1 MINYNLDF
9 YGWTQEQA
17 ALLKAGRLNDLD
29 IINLIEEVETMG
41 RSEKR
46 ALESRLTVLLVHLL
60 KWKYQPNRR
69 GKSWTLTIIG
79 QRIKLLRVIK
89 DNPGLKPQLP
99 ELINDAYSL
108 ARVNAA
114 KETKLDIEIFDS
126 ACPWTFEQLID
137 DCFYPD

>member
-1 MINYNLDF
+1 VINYNLDF

-137 DCFYPD
+137 DSFYPD

>member
-1 MINYNLDF
+1 
-9 YGWTQEQA
+9 
-17 ALLKAGRLNDLD
+17 
-29 IINLIEEVETMG
+29 
-41 RSEKR
+41 
-46 ALESRLTVLLVHLL
+46 
-60 KWKYQPNRR
+60 
-69 GKSWTLTIIG
+69 
-79 QRIKLLRVIK
+79 LLRVIK

-137 DCFYPD
+137 DSFYPD

>member
-1 MINYNLDF
+1 VINYNLDF

>member
-1 MINYNLDF
+1 MTPHGFRTTSDTRLTNGVKAMINYNLDF

-41 RSEKR
+41 GSEKR

-69 GKSWTLTIIG
+69 GRSWTLIAIR
-79 QRIKLLRVIK
+79 QRIKLFRVIN
-89 DNPGLKPQLP
+89 DNPGLRLLFRFKM
-99 ELINDAYSL
+99 
-108 ARVNAA
+108 
-114 KETKLDIEIFDS
+114 
-126 ACPWTFEQLID
+126 
-137 DCFYPD
+137 